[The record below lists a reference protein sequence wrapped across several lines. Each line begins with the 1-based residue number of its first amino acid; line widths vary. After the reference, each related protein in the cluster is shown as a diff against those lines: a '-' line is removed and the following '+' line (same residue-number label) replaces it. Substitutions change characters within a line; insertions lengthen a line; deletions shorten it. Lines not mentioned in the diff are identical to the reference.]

1 MYSHSSDYRKAP
13 DEFLKDSYGRNID
26 KNGNLTG
33 NIEVDNPYCEDFR
46 EKWIKGPNYNK
57 NNMNPS
63 IPILVRPTKPQEGV
77 HYHETPH

>member
-1 MYSHSSDYRKAP
+1 MYSHSSYFREIPYK
-13 DEFLKDSYGRNID
+13 FLKDSYGRNID
-26 KNGNLTG
+26 KSGNLTG

-46 EKWIKGPNYNK
+46 EKWIKAPNHNK

>member
-1 MYSHSSDYRKAP
+1 MYSHSSYFREIPYK
-13 DEFLKDSYGRNID
+13 FLKDSYGRNID
-26 KNGNLTG
+26 KSGNLTG
-33 NIEVDNPYCEDFR
+33 NIEVDNLYCEDFR
-46 EKWIKGPNYNK
+46 EKWIKAPNHNK